1 MGSRQFTHGLF
12 RLALAS
18 FLLATV
24 ASVVDARTGAPPLS
38 HTVQLAPIAQVAVL
52 ELEAIDPEALLAEDE
67 AAKGAGGAK
76 PERFASPVDV
86 DVTLADVGTWER
98 LPNGGWVW
106 RLRVHAP
113 NATDLNF
120 GLTHYR
126 LAEGATLHVWSEDYD
141 YVEGPYTA
149 VDASHAGD
157 LWTPVV
163 PGERAVLELYEPAG
177 AEQASE
183 LVLGRIGRG
192 YRDLFRIGGAE
203 AKAESC
209 NIDAVCPEGNLWRD
223 EIRSVARIF
232 ISGAVPVQRHPHH
245 RRARLVHTLLPDR
258 LPLRH
263 P

>member
-1 MGSRQFTHGLF
+1 MVSRQFDYGLV

-18 FLLATV
+18 VLLATV

-38 HTVQLAPIAQVAVL
+38 HTVQLAPIEQVAVL

-67 AAKGAGGAK
+67 AAKFEGGAK

-86 DVTLADVGTWER
+86 DVTLADAGTWER

-120 GLTHYR
+120 GLTRYR
-126 LAEGATLHVWSEDYD
+126 LAEGATLHIWSEDYD

-149 VDASHAGD
+149 ADASHAGD

-177 AEQASE
+177 ARAGLRAGPRPDRPRLPRSVPDRGHRGQ
-183 LVLGRIGRG
+183 GRVVQHRRRLSRG
-192 YRDLFRIGGAE
+192 Q
-203 AKAESC
+203 
-209 NIDAVCPEGNLWRD
+209 
-223 EIRSVARIF
+223 SVARRDPQRRPDHD
-232 ISGAVPVQRHPHH
+232 PVACTSAAAP
-245 RRARLVHTLLPDR
+245 
-258 LPLRH
+258 
-263 P
+263 